1 MEYSDSAATQRC
13 ELCERAVAKLTVHHL
28 VPVSQGR
35 RAGTKSIELPTALLC
50 SACHRHLHTVFSN
63 RDLARE
69 LSSLDALKHAP
80 QMQRFLRWVKKQD
93 PNKHIRVRR

>member
-1 MEYSDSAATQRC
+1 MEYSGLDSGQRC
-13 ELCERAVAKLTVHHL
+13 ELCEREVSKLTVHHL

-35 RAGTKSIELPTALLC
+35 KAGLKSVSLPTALLC
-50 SACHRHLHTVFSN
+50 SACHRHLHIIFSN

-69 LSSLDALKHAP
+69 LDSIDKLKHAP